1 MAQSGTVYTPG
12 TSNISLNQFGSN
24 SAYTQAT
31 QYRYP
36 RVSSG
41 ISVGSH
47 YYGKTFY
54 ALNGA
59 GLQSKTVTG
68 SCAMQVIWGGGLAN
82 WGLSAN
88 FTSQNQVI
96 AGTPVASDGYRVY
109 MDSATSGTCYVQIT
123 SSLYASSFVGWHS
136 NPSFAGGANQSAATT
151 YAWSGNTSVTQLL
164 GVWS

>member
-1 MAQSGTVYTPG
+1 MAQAGTVFTPG

-36 RVSSG
+36 RITSG

-54 ALNGA
+54 ALQTA
-59 GLQSKTVTG
+59 GMQSKTVTG
-68 SCAMQVIWGGGLAN
+68 SCSMGINWASGVIWSTGI
-82 WGLSAN
+82 S
-88 FTSQNQVI
+88 FTTTNQVI
-96 AGTPVASDGYRVY
+96 SYTPTASDGYRVY
-109 MDSATSGTCYVQIT
+109 MDSATSGTCTISVGT
-123 SSLYASSFVGWHS
+123 SLYASSFQGWYS
-136 NPSFAGGANQSAATT
+136 NPSFAGGALQSSASS